1 MKRKFIMFAI
11 PFLLISCGKPKIL
24 NEEQRLTTI
33 RQLANARPYRPNIFS
48 ATIKEESD
56 IDIVVEINGQ
66 PRIQI
71 TNYQN
76 YSHEVKIKNYQFLDS
91 ISRTDKRRLNY
102 ELM

>member
-11 PFLLISCGKPKIL
+11 PFVLISCGKPKIL

-76 YSHEVKIKNYQFLDS
+76 YSQLKLKHQFLDS
-91 ISRTDKRRLNY
+91 IKELKEKLNY